1 MIGDRDHAGTG
12 MDWPGGGEARVGA
25 GLLSWIQIGSMA
37 QLNITRIDKHL
48 KLNSDSV
55 IIYDSSYHVSFSMYS
70 VNATDQGTLIRLG
83 CYLQMKISFKPSLV
97 MTGRAE
103 MFAPHYEI
111 SPPLS
116 FVMPSL

>member
-48 KLNSDSV
+48 KL
-55 IIYDSSYHVSFSMYS
+55 
-70 VNATDQGTLIRLG
+70 
-83 CYLQMKISFKPSLV
+83 LV
-97 MTGRAE
+97 TQ
-103 MFAPHYEI
+103 
-111 SPPLS
+111 
-116 FVMPSL
+116 